1 MSRTVNPADL
11 AWLLDDLITR
21 VAEAQEAV
29 VLSGDGLLMAASRG
43 LTRGDAEYLAAVA
56 SGFQSLAGGAARR
69 FGGRVVRQTMIE
81 METALLFVTS
91 AGPNACLAVL
101 SSVESDIGFIAYE
114 MAILVQRVG
123 QYLSAAERAAPDQST
138 GGA

>member
-1 MSRTVNPADL
+1 MSRTVSPADL
-11 AWLLDDLITR
+11 AWLLDDMVAR
-21 VAEAQEAV
+21 VAEAQNAI
-29 VLSGDGLLMAASRG
+29 VLSGDGLLMAHSRG
-43 LTRGDAEYLAAVA
+43 LTRPDAEYLAAVA

-81 METALLFVTS
+81 MDTALLFVTA
-91 AGPNACLAVL
+91 AGQNASLAVL

-123 QYLSAAERAAPDQST
+123 QYLSAVER
-138 GGA
+138 G

>member
-1 MSRTVNPADL
+1 
-11 AWLLDDLITR
+11 
-21 VAEAQEAV
+21 
-29 VLSGDGLLMAASRG
+29 
-43 LTRGDAEYLAAVA
+43 
-56 SGFQSLAGGAARR
+56 
-69 FGGRVVRQTMIE
+69 VVRQTMIE

-123 QYLSAAERAAPDQST
+123 QYLSAAERAAPDPST

>member
-11 AWLLDDLITR
+11 TWLLEDLIAR
-21 VAEAQEAV
+21 VAEAENAI
-29 VLSGDGLLMAASRG
+29 VLSGDGLLMAQSRG
-43 LTRGDAEYLAAVA
+43 LSRSDAEYLAAVA

-81 METALLFVTS
+81 METSLLFVTS
-91 AGPNACLAVL
+91 AGQNACLAVL
-101 SSVESDIGFIAYE
+101 TSIESDIGYVAYE

-123 QYLSAAERAAPDQST
+123 QYLTATERALPE
-138 GGA
+138 

>member
-11 AWLLDDLITR
+11 AWLLDDLIAR
-21 VAEAQEAV
+21 VAEAQNAI
-29 VLSGDGLLMAASRG
+29 VLSGDGLLMAQSRG
-43 LTRGDAEYLAAVA
+43 LSRSDAEYLAAVA

-81 METALLFVTS
+81 MDTSLLFVTS
-91 AGPNACLAVL
+91 AGQNASLAVL
-101 SSVESDIGFIAYE
+101 TSVESDIGYVAYE

-123 QYLSAAERAAPDQST
+123 QYLAAIERGLPE
-138 GGA
+138 